1 MNVYLAEFLGTALL
15 ILMGNGVVANV
26 CLNKTKGNSSGWIV
40 ITTAWA
46 FAVYVAV
53 VATGPYSGAHLNPA
67 VTLGLA
73 VHGSFDWAMAPGY
86 IIAQLLGAILGAFVV
101 YLFYYSHFAVT
112 EDAGLKRACFCTEPA
127 IRHYGNNLFCEIIGT
142 MVLVSVIFYISAG
155 TITFP
160 GSDASTPIG
169 LGSIG
174 ALPVAI
180 LVWAIGLSLGGTTGY
195 AINPARDLG
204 PRIALCLLNKK
215 LNASPDWEYAW
226 VPVVGPCIGA
236 VLAAVGYAVVMN

>member
-1 MNVYLAEFLGTALL
+1 MNAYLAEFLGTALL
-15 ILMGNGVVANV
+15 VLMGNGVVANV

-53 VATGPYSGAHLNPA
+53 VVTGEYSGAHLNPA
-67 VTLGLA
+67 VTIGVA
-73 VHGSFDWAMAPGY
+73 VKGAFDWAMVPGY
-86 IIAQLLGAILGAFVV
+86 IAAQLGGGILGAFVV
-101 YLFYYSHFAVT
+101 YLFYYDHFQAT
-112 EDAGLKRACFCTEPA
+112 DNEGLKRACFSTEPA
-127 IRHYGNNLFCEIIGT
+127 IRNYKNNLFCEIIGT
-142 MVLVSVIFYISAG
+142 VVLVSVIFF
-155 TITFP
+155 ITSGKVMLP
-160 GSDASTPIG
+160 GIETAAPIG

-204 PRIALCLLNKK
+204 PRIALAILGKK
-215 LNASPDWEYAW
+215 LNTSPDWGYAW
-226 VPVVGPCIGA
+226 VPVVGPIIGG
-236 VLAAVGYAVVMN
+236 VLAAVAYNIVM